1 MNAIALSDATAGS
14 RYCICEIKE
23 ENRLVNRL
31 SSMGLL
37 CGSTIEMCQNHE
49 KQPVLIYARDTLVAI
64 GREESKKNYGGRCRQ
79 MSNCENC
86 SSNQNCKYHGSS
98 QLYKKDGNTPVI
110 TLLGQPNSGKSTIFN
125 MTTGSHQ
132 HVGNWPGKTVD
143 QKEGECKW
151 NGKRL
156 IIADLPG
163 SYSLSAGS
171 DEEVITRDYIS
182 AGNAD
187 LVVVMADASQLKL
200 SLYMLADF
208 VGMKVPAI
216 LVLNM
221 IDVAKGQGIVIDTA
235 ALSEKLG
242 VPVVT
247 MSAIRK
253 KDYRVLYENI
263 ETALTEKPIIV
274 GEPMTTAKEKMAYID
289 DLLNGVITVAAL
301 TPLSGIL
308 RSGMKAISVHPLL
321 ISLICDVLINV
332 LYFALMMASFV
343 LSITLGF
350 NLMEETDYLAR
361 ISFLFDNTMSKVG
374 LQGKTI
380 MPFFMGLGCTIAG
393 TTGTRVVDNWGQRV
407 LAIAMS
413 WAVPCAATLSVV
425 PTIAIALFG
434 STGGFLVMMSI
445 FLFMFLMM
453 WVVYKVF
460 GNSLA
465 PKEELVGLIMELP
478 PYHKPAIKNT
488 LYVTFQRTLGIFL
501 RALRIISLVSIV
513 FFVLTYGFG
522 GNAENSILYKLGVL
536 IEPLTKFFGMKW
548 EAFLAFCASA
558 ISKESLLG
566 VLNTLYGAGGSLVSS
581 TFGAKVSW
589 TAASI
594 SDILSANFTKAE
606 GLAFIFAISFNMPCI
621 SALAATARETHSA
634 KWTAKIGVFYT
645 LAALLIACVVY
656 HIGVLKF

>member
-1 MNAIALSDATAGS
+1 MSK
-14 RYCICEIKE
+14 CEACAA
-23 ENRLVNRL
+23 N
-31 SSMGLL
+31 
-37 CGSTIEMCQNHE
+37 
-49 KQPVLIYARDTLVAI
+49 
-64 GREESKKNYGGRCRQ
+64 
-79 MSNCENC
+79 
-86 SSNQNCKYHGSS
+86 KYHGTSR
-98 QLYKKDGNTPVI
+98 LYHKDENTPVI
-110 TLLGQPNSGKSTIFN
+110 ALLGQPNSGKSTIFN
-125 MTTGSHQ
+125 MMTGSHQ

-151 NGKRL
+151 NGQRMIL
-156 IIADLPG
+156 ADLPG

-171 DEEVITRDYIS
+171 DEEVITKDYITS
-182 AGNAD
+182 GNAD
-187 LVVVMADASQLKL
+187 LVLVMADASQLKR

-208 VGMKVPAI
+208 VGTKVPAV

-221 IDVAKGQGIVIDTA
+221 MDVAQGQGITVDTGR
-235 ALSEKLG
+235 LSEKLG
-242 VPVVT
+242 IPVVP

-253 KDYRVLYENI
+253 KDYRVLYETM
-263 ETALTEKPIIV
+263 EKALKEKPMIDREELASAKDKVAFIDELLEGVLTTSKTAESSFTKFDKLALSPVKGKLLAFGIILIIFLLAMLFAGV
-274 GEPMTTAKEKMAYID
+274 FGGLASAILTGISAVLRPAMEKI
-289 DLLNGVITVAAL
+289 N
-301 TPLSGIL
+301 
-308 RSGMKAISVHPLL
+308 VHPLL
-321 ISLICDVLINV
+321 ISLICDVLMNV
-332 LYFALMMASFV
+332 LYFACMMASFV
-343 LSITLGF
+343 LGITFGF
-350 NLMEETDYLAR
+350 NLMEETGYLAR

-393 TTGTRVVDNWGQRV
+393 ATGTRVVDNWGQRV

-434 STGGFLVMMSI
+434 STGGFLVIVSI

-465 PKEELVGLIMELP
+465 PKEERVGLIMELP
-478 PYHKPAIKNT
+478 PYHKPDLRNII
-488 LYVTFQRTLGIFL
+488 YVTFERTLDIFW
-501 RALRIISLVSIV
+501 RALRVISIVSIV

-522 GNAENSILYKLGVL
+522 GSAENSILYRVGVI
-536 IEPLTKFFGMKW
+536 IEPVTMFFGLKW

-566 VLNTLYGAGGSLVSS
+566 VLNTLYGTGGSLVSS
-581 TFGAKVSW
+581 TFGAKVAGS
-589 TAASI
+589 AAGI
-594 SDILSANFTKAE
+594 SDILAANFTKAE

-621 SALAATARETHSA
+621 SALAATARETHSV

-645 LAALLIACVVY
+645 AAALLVSCIVY
-656 HIGVLKF
+656 HVGLLVF

>member
-1 MNAIALSDATAGS
+1 MSK
-14 RYCICEIKE
+14 CEACAA
-23 ENRLVNRL
+23 N
-31 SSMGLL
+31 
-37 CGSTIEMCQNHE
+37 
-49 KQPVLIYARDTLVAI
+49 
-64 GREESKKNYGGRCRQ
+64 
-79 MSNCENC
+79 
-86 SSNQNCKYHGSS
+86 KYHGTS
-98 QLYKKDGNTPVI
+98 QLYHKDENTPVI
-110 TLLGQPNSGKSTIFN
+110 ALLGQPNSGKSTIFN
-125 MTTGSHQ
+125 MLTGSHQ

-151 NGKRL
+151 NGQRMIL
-156 IIADLPG
+156 ADLPG

-171 DEEVITRDYIS
+171 DEEVITKDYITS
-182 AGNAD
+182 GNAD
-187 LVVVMADASQLKL
+187 LVLVMADASQLKR

-208 VGMKVPAI
+208 VGTKVPAV

-221 IDVAKGQGIVIDTA
+221 MDVAQGQGITVDTGR
-235 ALSEKLG
+235 LSEKLG
-242 VPVVT
+242 IPVVP

-253 KDYRVLYENI
+253 KDYRVLYETM
-263 ETALTEKPIIV
+263 EKALREKPMINR
-274 GEPMTTAKEKMAYID
+274 EELASAKDKMAFID
-289 DLLNGVITVAAL
+289 ELLKDVLITSKTAESSFTKFDKLALSPGKGKLLAFGIILVIFLLAMLFAGVFGGLASAIL
-301 TPLSGIL
+301 TGISAML
-308 RSGMKAISVHPLL
+308 RPAMEKINVHPLL
-321 ISLICDVLINV
+321 ISLICDVLMNV
-332 LYFALMMASFV
+332 LYFACMMASFV
-343 LSITLGF
+343 LGITFGF
-350 NLMEETDYLAR
+350 NLMEETGYLAR

-393 TTGTRVVDNWGQRV
+393 ATGTRVVDNWGQRV

-434 STGGFLVMMSI
+434 STGGFLVIVSI

-465 PKEELVGLIMELP
+465 PKEERVGLIMELP
-478 PYHKPAIKNT
+478 PYHKPDLRNIM
-488 LYVTFQRTLGIFL
+488 YVTFERTLDIFW
-501 RALRIISLVSIV
+501 RALRVISIVSIV

-522 GNAENSILYKLGVL
+522 GNAENSILYRVGVI
-536 IEPLTKFFGMKW
+536 IEPVTMFFGLKW

-566 VLNTLYGAGGSLVSS
+566 VLNTLYGTGGSLVSS
-581 TFGAKVSW
+581 TFGAKVAGS
-589 TAASI
+589 AAGI
-594 SDILSANFTKAE
+594 SDILAANFTKAE

-621 SALAATARETHSA
+621 SALAATARETHSV

-645 LAALLIACVVY
+645 AAALLVSCIVY
-656 HIGVLKF
+656 HVGLLVF